1 MGPPSPSRVPSP
13 TAPNSK
19 SDKVSRK
26 TRGWWLNSVRRG
38 VDTGGEVGNICRGR
52 CRKRG
57 EVAVR
62 VEIVEFFDVAGDGV
76 VDGGMGDDEVAGGGA
91 LGVAGDWWCHCQI

>member
-1 MGPPSPSRVPSP
+1 MLMDHISGFDGPPCFEVQLIE
-13 TAPNSK
+13 
-19 SDKVSRK
+19 

-57 EVAVR
+57 EVAMR